1 MRAWESGER
10 AVDTWRGRQVLWL
23 WKMAWRDSRGGR
35 KRLLMAIAASSVG
48 MAAFIA
54 ITAFDA
60 NVRDAV
66 YTQAKA
72 LLGADLVLS
81 SRQPFAPET
90 EALLAAL
97 GGEQSREISC
107 TSMAYFPKSAMSR
120 LVQVRA
126 LQGNFPY
133 YGTLET
139 EPPLAAT
146 TFRTGLQAV
155 VEDGLL
161 LQFEAQVGDTI
172 KIGGLT
178 FSIAGRLKKIPGE
191 TVAAALIKPRVYMP
205 LAALQQTE
213 LLHKGS
219 IVTYKVYIKL
229 PPEVDADTLLEKLH
243 LHLSTY
249 RLTGETARQHAASVG
264 RVMTNLS
271 RFLHLVGFIAVLL
284 GGIGVASAIQM
295 YIKDKLNTVAILRC
309 IGARAP
315 QALAVYVLQ
324 ATVLGAIGALVG
336 GVGGLAVQLYLPRL
350 LRDFLPVT
358 IPLAIAWPA
367 VLRGLSMGVGLVVL
381 FALLPTLS
389 VRRVP
394 PLLALRAVS
403 AERQPDG
410 RDLWRWGVLLLLVG
424 SICAFALSHTERW
437 TYGVAF
443 CAALGAAF
451 GLLTALA
458 KLLMRLVR
466 NLSLKAWP
474 YVWRQGLANLH
485 RPQNQTLVLVLALG
499 LGTFLLTTLY
509 LTQQTLLH
517 HVSLANAGGQPNLI
531 LFDIQ
536 SDQRDDVVALVH
548 SYGLS
553 VLQQVPFVTMRLVSI
568 KERSTVELRDEKHN
582 KIPEWALLWEYRATY
597 REHLL
602 DTETLIAGA
611 WQGRIEPPDAAV
623 PVSLEED
630 IAHTLDVGLG
640 DALVFDV
647 QGVPVTTIVGS
658 LRRVDWQRVQPNV
671 FVLFPAG
678 ILEPAPQFHVLVTRA
693 PSPHLSA
700 AVQRA
705 VVQQFPNVSAIDLTL
720 ILQTIDAIVQKV
732 TFAIRFMALFSIAAG
747 VMVVTSAVLTSR
759 TQRLRE
765 SVLLRTLGA
774 SRAQIGQILVI
785 EYLSLGALAA
795 VTGLLLAVLASWA
808 LASFLFEMAFVPAG
822 LPLVVVLLLVS
833 ALTVLTGMLG
843 SRGVTTRPP
852 LEVLRG
858 EM

>member
-1 MRAWESGER
+1 MSTWESGQR
-10 AVDTWRGRQVLWL
+10 AVDTRRVRQVLWL

-35 KRLLMAIAASSVG
+35 KRLLMAIAAISVG

-60 NVRDAV
+60 NVREAV
-66 YTQAKA
+66 YIQAKA

-81 SRQPFAPET
+81 SRQPFTPET
-90 EALLAAL
+90 EALLTAL

-107 TSMAYFPKSAMSR
+107 TSMAYFPKSATSR

-139 EPPLAAT
+139 EPPPAAT
-146 TFRTGLQAV
+146 AFRTGLQAV
-155 VEDGLL
+155 VDDGLL
-161 LQFEAQVGDTI
+161 LQFDAQVGDTI
-172 KIGGLT
+172 TIGGLT

-191 TVAAALIKPRVYMP
+191 AVAAALIKPRVYMP

-229 PPEVDADTLLEKLH
+229 PPEVDADTLLETLYS
-243 LHLSTY
+243 HLSTY
-249 RLTGETARQHAASVG
+249 RLTGETARQRAASVG

-309 IGARAP
+309 LGARAP

-336 GVGGLAVQLYLPRL
+336 GAGGLAVQLYLPRL

-358 IPLAIAWPA
+358 MPLAIAWPA
-367 VLRGLSMGVGLVVL
+367 VLRGLSIGVGLVVL
-381 FALLPTLS
+381 FALLPILA
-389 VRRVP
+389 VRRVT
-394 PLLALRAVS
+394 PLLALRAVY

-410 RDLWRWGVLLLLVG
+410 HDLWRWGVLLLLVG

-437 TYGVAF
+437 TYGVGF
-443 CAALGAAF
+443 CAALGTAF
-451 GLLTALA
+451 GLLTAVA

-466 NLSLKAWP
+466 NLSRNAWP

-517 HVSLANAGGQPNLI
+517 HVSLANASEQPNLI

-536 SDQRDDVVALVH
+536 SDQRDDVAALVH

-568 KERSTVELRDEKHN
+568 KERSTVELRAEKH
-582 KIPEWALLWEYRATY
+582 IPEWALLWEYRATY

-602 DTETLIAGA
+602 DTETLVAGT
-611 WQGRIEPPDAAV
+611 WQGRLESPDTTV

-630 IAHTLDVGLG
+630 IARTLDVGLG

-678 ILEPAPQFHVLVTRA
+678 VLEPAPQFHVLVSRA

-732 TFAIRFMALFSIAAG
+732 SFAIRFMALFSIAAG
-747 VMVVTSAVLTSR
+747 VMVLTSAVFTSR
-759 TQRLRE
+759 AQRIRE

-774 SRAQIGQILVI
+774 SRAQIRQILVI
-785 EYLSLGALAA
+785 EYLFLGTLAA
-795 VTGLLLAVLASWA
+795 VIGLLLAVLASWA
-808 LASFLFEMAFVPAG
+808 LAFFLFDIAFVPAG
-822 LPLVVVLLLVS
+822 LPLVVALLLVS

-852 LEVLRG
+852 LEVLRN
-858 EM
+858 EI

>member
-1 MRAWESGER
+1 
-10 AVDTWRGRQVLWL
+10 
-23 WKMAWRDSRGGR
+23 MAWRDSRGGR
-35 KRLLMAIAASSVG
+35 KRLLMAIAAISVG

-60 NVRDAV
+60 NVREAV
-66 YTQAKA
+66 DTQAKA

-90 EALLAAL
+90 EALLTAL

-107 TSMAYFPKSAMSR
+107 TSMAYFPKSATSR

-139 EPPLAAT
+139 EPSLAAT
-146 TFRTGLQAV
+146 AFRNGLQAV
-155 VEDGLL
+155 VDDGLL
-161 LQFEAQVGDTI
+161 LQFDAHVGDTI
-172 KIGGLT
+172 TIGGLT

-191 TVAAALIKPRVYMP
+191 AVAAALIKPRVYMP

-229 PPEVDADTLLEKLH
+229 PPEVDADTLLGTLH
-243 LHLSTY
+243 QHLSIY
-249 RLTGETARQHAASVG
+249 RLTGETARQRAASVG
-264 RVMTNLS
+264 RVMTHLS
-271 RFLHLVGFIAVLL
+271 QFLHLVGFIAVLL

-295 YIKDKLNTVAILRC
+295 YIKDKRNTVAILRC
-309 IGARAP
+309 IGARAS
-315 QALAVYVLQ
+315 QALVVYVLQ

-336 GVGGLAVQLYLPRL
+336 GAAGLAVQLYLPRL

-358 IPLAIAWPA
+358 MPLAIAWPA
-367 VLRGLSMGVGLVVL
+367 VLRSLGMGVGLVVL
-381 FALLPTLS
+381 FALLPILS
-389 VRRVP
+389 VRRVT
-394 PLLALRAVS
+394 PLLALQAVY
-403 AERQPDG
+403 AARQPDG

-437 TYGVAF
+437 TYGVGF
-443 CAALGAAF
+443 CAALAAAF
-451 GLLTALA
+451 GLLTAVA
-458 KLLMRLVR
+458 KLLMWLVR
-466 NLSLKAWP
+466 NLPLNASP

-485 RPQNQTLVLVLALG
+485 RPQNQTLVLVLVLG

-517 HVSLANAGGQPNLI
+517 HVSLANVGGQPNLI
-531 LFDIQ
+531 FFDIQ

-568 KERSTVELRDEKHN
+568 KESSTVELRAEKH
-582 KIPEWALLWEYRATY
+582 IPEWALLWEYRATY

-602 DTETLIAGA
+602 DTETLMAGA
-611 WQGRIEPPDAAV
+611 WQGRIEDLDAAV
-623 PVSLEED
+623 PVSLEEE
-630 IAHTLDVGLG
+630 IARTLDVGLG

-658 LRRVDWQRVQPNV
+658 LRRVDWQRIQPNV

-678 ILEPAPQFHVLVTRA
+678 VLEPAPQFHVLVTRA
-693 PSPHLSA
+693 RSPHLSA

-720 ILQTIDAIVQKV
+720 ILQTIDVIVQKV
-732 TFAIRFMALFSIAAG
+732 TCAIRFMALFSIVAG
-747 VMVVTSAVLTSR
+747 VMVLTSAVLTSR
-759 TQRLRE
+759 TQRIRE

-774 SRAQIGQILVI
+774 SRAQIRQILAI
-785 EYLSLGALAA
+785 EYLFLGTLAA

-808 LASFLFEMAFVPAG
+808 LAFFLFDIAFVPAG
-822 LPLVVVLLLVS
+822 LPLVVALLLVS
-833 ALTVLTGMLG
+833 ALTVLTGLLG

-852 LEVLRG
+852 LEVLRS